1 MNDTLQYKLEG
12 TPFVLTVDF
21 YYWPE
26 EAPVYHG
33 PAVCAGAPE
42 EVEVRGIRMGGLSV
56 WDALRGYKGYD
67 EWERETLIPWISR
80 VLAEGRAEV
89 RYAEAHS

>member
-1 MNDTLQYKLEG
+1 MNDTLQFTLEG
-12 TPFVLTVDF
+12 TPFALTVDF

-42 EVEVRGIRMGGLSV
+42 EIEVRGIRIGGQSV
-56 WDALRGYKGYD
+56 WDALRGNPGYAK
-67 EWERETLIPWISR
+67 WERETLIPWISR
-80 VLAEGRAEV
+80 VLTEERDEA
-89 RYAEAHS
+89 RYAEASS